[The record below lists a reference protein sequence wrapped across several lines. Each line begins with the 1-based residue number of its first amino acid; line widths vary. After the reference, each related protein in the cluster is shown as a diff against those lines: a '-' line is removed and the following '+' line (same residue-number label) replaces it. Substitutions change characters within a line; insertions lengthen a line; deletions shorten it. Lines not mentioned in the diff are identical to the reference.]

1 VLNHRSRIR
10 IRGPVCLLPN
20 RDFVP
25 FAIDPFAPEL
35 PNWNGLVIGGSG
47 AGKSFTLCQLMLQF
61 STQSPRPKIVFVDN
75 GRSSENLVESCGG
88 EFIDVSIDSGICLNP
103 FELAPGEKSPST
115 LKIRSNL
122 PALELILKDEH
133 QDTLPK
139 RDKALLEE
147 CIYELYLKTP
157 KTPILSDLR
166 ARLLV
171 HEAESIK
178 RYGQILYSWTGN
190 TAFGKI
196 LYGVSNISLKKNMT
210 AIEVK
215 GLDDFPEL
223 KDVFMLLITNFV
235 QREAESDLSC
245 PYVLVCDEAHRLFK
259 TQSTRDYILYCYRV
273 FRKYNC
279 SIFCITQNHKDF
291 LSIPEVAD
299 AILPNTTHV
308 FILRQRKIDWADFQK
323 TFDFNEAELA
333 AIKGLTIKKR
343 EFSEVF
349 YMQDERRAILK
360 IIPDKL
366 SYWICTSDGS
376 DKAKIQEVRAK
387 FPEESTLQIL
397 MRLATNK
404 LEAHED
410 V

>member
-1 VLNHRSRIR
+1 
-10 IRGPVCLLPN
+10 
-20 RDFVP
+20 
-25 FAIDPFAPEL
+25 
-35 PNWNGLVIGGSG
+35 
-47 AGKSFTLCQLMLQF
+47 
-61 STQSPRPKIVFVDN
+61 
-75 GRSSENLVESCGG
+75 
-88 EFIDVSIDSGICLNP
+88 
-103 FELAPGEKSPST
+103 
-115 LKIRSNL
+115 
-122 PALELILKDEH
+122 
-133 QDTLPK
+133 
-139 RDKALLEE
+139 
-147 CIYELYLKTP
+147 
-157 KTPILSDLR
+157 
-166 ARLLV
+166 
-171 HEAESIK
+171 
-178 RYGQILYSWTGN
+178 
-190 TAFGKI
+190 
-196 LYGVSNISLKKNMT
+196 
-210 AIEVK
+210 
-215 GLDDFPEL
+215 
-223 KDVFMLLITNFV
+223 
-235 QREAESDLSC
+235 
-245 PYVLVCDEAHRLFK
+245 
-259 TQSTRDYILYCYRV
+259 
-273 FRKYNC
+273 
-279 SIFCITQNHKDF
+279 
-291 LSIPEVAD
+291 VAD